1 MTADLRTA
9 LASLRQPVAV
19 FDAGIGSF
27 AAVQL
32 IGQHFP
38 WLDLIY
44 FADRAS
50 FPYGEKTKPALTQ
63 CILAAVQRLCGWGAG
78 TVVLASNAPSVMVLD
93 DVRELVTVP
102 VLGVYPPVQAALQAS
117 RSGTVVV
124 MGVASLAAS
133 GDIRDYLAQQAPGRN
148 VAIVNASP
156 MVELVESGAFLHD
169 AAHTQIAVN
178 AFMQALVAAH
188 PAVDVC
194 TLSSTHLPWLRAY
207 FERAQPGIAFLD
219 PALRL
224 VEELRPL
231 LARHPCAAPSQATRT
246 GQVVCIATSSVAQP
260 LSGLQTM
267 LDTLGITLPLHGVTA
282 TAAL

>member
-32 IGQHFP
+32 IAQHFP

-63 CILAAVQRLCGWGAG
+63 CILSAAQRLCGWGAG

-93 DVRELVTVP
+93 DVRALVAVP
-102 VLGVYPPVQAALQAS
+102 VLGVYPPVQAALKAS
-117 RSGTVVV
+117 RSGKVAV
-124 MGVASLAAS
+124 MGVASLAS
-133 GDIRDYLAQQAPGRN
+133 SSDIRDYLALQAPGRH
-148 VAIVNASP
+148 VAVVNASP

-169 AAHTQIAVN
+169 AAHTQSAVD

-188 PAVDVC
+188 PGVDVC

-207 FERAQPGIAFLD
+207 FERAQPGITFLD

-231 LARHPCAAPSQATRT
+231 LARHPCAEPSQATRV
-246 GQVVCIATSSVAQP
+246 GQVVCIATSSAAQP
-260 LSGLQTM
+260 LSGLQAM
-267 LDTLGITLPLHGVTA
+267 LATLGVHLPLHGV
-282 TAAL
+282 AAAAH